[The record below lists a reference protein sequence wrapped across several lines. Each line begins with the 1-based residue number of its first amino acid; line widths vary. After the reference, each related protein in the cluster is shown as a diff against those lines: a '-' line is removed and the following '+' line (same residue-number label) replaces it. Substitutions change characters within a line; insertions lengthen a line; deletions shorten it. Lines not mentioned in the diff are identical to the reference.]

1 MVQTPTRQLFDQFKH
16 MQEMPL
22 QRKCRQW
29 VTPPTPTYSWWWKTS
44 LWLDILLKHG
54 FINAINVNN
63 SQHMLVLNSPKL
75 GSFIRYVC
83 LLWAPLSSHTY
94 VVVESIIKYCHSTTF
109 TNEKTIGEKVYIIV
123 HILTEAYWLNVSYDS
138 IVKSTKQCHY
148 LIQDNWLQ
156 FSSWVRLVAIKL
168 NSKRN
173 TSSLNWWPR
182 NEPWGNHTS
191 LHFVTTC
198 DTGVFNEGYLWSS
211 QYFSPSYL

>member
-109 TNEKTIGEKVYIIV
+109 TNEKNHWWESIYHSPYPHRSILVECLLWFYSQINKAMPLSDTRQLITIFKLGKIGSNQTQLKEKYI
-123 HILTEAYWLNVSYDS
+123 
-138 IVKSTKQCHY
+138 
-148 LIQDNWLQ
+148 
-156 FSSWVRLVAIKL
+156 
-168 NSKRN
+168 
-173 TSSLNWWPR
+173 
-182 NEPWGNHTS
+182 
-191 LHFVTTC
+191 
-198 DTGVFNEGYLWSS
+198 
-211 QYFSPSYL
+211 